1 MTNDRPLDERAAAQP
16 RYEQVKLALIDQI
29 GSGAYRPGS
38 RMPSE
43 RNLSASLSV
52 SRLTV
57 RRALT
62 SLVDEG
68 LVTRTDGRGWFVAT
82 HRVSEPPNR
91 LLGFTAM
98 AHLRGFRPSSRPIS
112 HTIRPARMDEAK
124 VLEVPPGA
132 SVVVVARLR
141 LLDDVPIAVDRVV
154 IPATRAPWAVT
165 ADLEDASLH
174 AMMESNGNIPT
185 QAQFEVSVYEADDE
199 VASLLG
205 VEPRRGLLLL
215 KGLTVDQ
222 HGSPIELGWIA
233 YHPDRYTL
241 NAVFDR

>member
-1 MTNDRPLDERAAAQP
+1 MTNDRRLDGRAAAQP
-16 RYEQVKLALIDQI
+16 RYEQVKSALIVLI
-29 GSGAYRPGS
+29 ESGTYRPGS
-38 RMPSE
+38 RLPSE
-43 RNLSASLSV
+43 RNLSASFSV

-57 RRALT
+57 RRALS

-68 LVTRTDGRGWFVAT
+68 LVARTDGRGWFVAT
-82 HRVSEPPNR
+82 RHVSEPPNR

-112 HTIRPARMDEAK
+112 HTTRPARMDEAN
-124 VLEVPPGA
+124 VLEVAPGA

-154 IPATRAPWAVT
+154 IPAARAPWAVT
-165 ADLEDASLH
+165 ADLKDASLH
-174 AMMESNGNIPT
+174 AMMESNGNIPS
-185 QAQFEVSVYEADDE
+185 QSQFEVSVYEADDE

-215 KGLTVDQ
+215 KGRTLDQ
-222 HGSPIELGWIA
+222 HGIPIELGWIV
-233 YHPDRYTL
+233 YHPERYTL
-241 NAVFDR
+241 HAVFDR